1 MKRNL
6 AAESSS
12 SSHSGKA
19 LPGSYM
25 HPVFTLVCFSKRIKT
40 LLALKKKEVSERL
53 CFYILGPFTKKNN
66 TWQAVFLAGRF
77 LGRPFSWQA
86 CLLCQDLQQKLPP
99 PLLTM
104 LPCSSA
110 ASRYQQQHQ
119 NHQLTCVRPSQA

>member
-40 LLALKKKEVSERL
+40 LVALKKKEVSERL
-53 CFYILGPFTKKNN
+53 CFYILGPFTKKN
-66 TWQAVFLAGRF
+66 TLRRLFSWQAVFLADRF
-77 LGRPFSWQA
+77 LGRHIYCVKICSRNF
-86 CLLCQDLQQKLPP
+86 PP

-104 LPCSSA
+104 LRCFSA